1 VGLLAVACMAGLVAC
16 TPGDSQTDKTARQ
29 IADEIDSPP
38 QTSAANYAWKAIE
51 AAHGSS
57 EAFAVVEM
65 HDSASDDP
73 NDATARLVFRV
84 FHPGTQDEFF
94 PQDPVTACYAVGF
107 NFRGLVDA
115 PHRTDCPANAT
126 PLAPPPIPVWEV
138 PQSFDLVLQSVLA
151 GLSRSVT
158 KDEVLASL
166 SRSMP
171 APPVDPET
179 KTQGRPPTR
188 DVALRGNDVGV
199 AYRAGDRSTG
209 GIDCLLG
216 SRVGGSTL
224 VWSPSWQQVQPGELP
239 CTAETALDRQGVT
252 PPH

>member
-1 VGLLAVACMAGLVAC
+1 MAGLVAC
-16 TPGDSQTDKTARQ
+16 APGDSQTDETAQR
-29 IADEIDSPP
+29 IADAIDSPP
-38 QTSAANYAWKAIE
+38 QTSAANYARRAVE

-65 HDSASDDP
+65 HDSTSDDL
-73 NDATARLVFRV
+73 DAATAHLVFRV
-84 FHPGTQDEFF
+84 YHPGTQDELF
-94 PQDPVTACYAVGF
+94 PQEPVTACYTVGF

-115 PHRTDCPANAT
+115 PRRTDCPANAT
-126 PLAPPPIPVWEV
+126 PLDPPPIPVWEV
-138 PQSFDLVLQSVLA
+138 PEGSDPALQSVLTSLPA
-151 GLSRSVT
+151 SVT
-158 KDEVLASL
+158 DQDVSAAL

-171 APPVDPET
+171 SPPLDPET
-179 KTQGRPPTR
+179 QTRGRPPVQ
-188 DVALRGNDVGV
+188 DVAVRGNDVGV

-224 VWSPSWQQVQPGELP
+224 VWRPSWAQVQPGELT
-239 CTAETALDRQGVT
+239 CTAETALDRQGIT